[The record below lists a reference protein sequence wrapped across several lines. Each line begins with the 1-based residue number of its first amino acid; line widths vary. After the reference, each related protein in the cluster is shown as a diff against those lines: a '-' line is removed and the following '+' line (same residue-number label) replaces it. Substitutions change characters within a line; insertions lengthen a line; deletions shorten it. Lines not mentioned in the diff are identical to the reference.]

1 MCGRKWQLMAQ
12 NKSGANVYF
21 YGSTQR
27 AAIAAFDSEY
37 SRKGF
42 AIVLTR
48 ESGFKQRVL
57 KSTYR

>member
-1 MCGRKWQLMAQ
+1 MAQ